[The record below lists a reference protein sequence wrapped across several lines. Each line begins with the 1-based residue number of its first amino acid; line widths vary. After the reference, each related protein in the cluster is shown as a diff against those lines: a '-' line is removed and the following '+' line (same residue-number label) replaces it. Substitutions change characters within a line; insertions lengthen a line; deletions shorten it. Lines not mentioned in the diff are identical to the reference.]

1 MAGNGLEL
9 YPVVGFCIS
18 DVELIGSAIT
28 LLVNLL
34 VWKNT
39 TNFLC
44 QLYNPMCEENDVNK
58 KE

>member
-34 VWKNT
+34 V
-39 TNFLC
+39 
-44 QLYNPMCEENDVNK
+44 
-58 KE
+58 